1 MTEPN
6 QSFSDYVMECVE
18 HLMEGLTTEREFAT
32 RIARAA
38 AGEQPGTDA
47 ATDLEFDEAVSG
59 GAKQ

>member
-6 QSFSDYVMECVE
+6 QSFSDYVLEAVG

-47 ATDLEFDEAVSG
+47 ATDKYFDVAVG
-59 GAKQ
+59 TEQ